1 MLKLA
6 ESPNETTMTQ
16 FFDRFLH
23 EFSIPFHNNV
33 LIFTIILTIIFLSP
47 LLLRRIKVPGIIVLI
62 LCGLAI
68 GPHGFNLIE
77 KNDAVNLFSTI
88 GLLYIMFL
96 AGLELN
102 LSEFARNKHKS
113 FVFGLFTFLIPLLI
127 GFPVCY
133 YCLNYDFLSSLLIAS
148 MFSTHTL
155 IAYPIVSKLDLT
167 KNEAV
172 AITVGGTI
180 ITDTAVLMILAIIS
194 SSQGNSGGWEAW
206 GLMLISFALF
216 FLFIFKLVPIIAQWV
231 LKRVENERYSHFIFV
246 LTIVFFASF
255 VAELAG
261 LEAIIGSFM
270 AGLVVNKLI
279 PKTSPLMNRIEF
291 AGNALFIP
299 FFLISVGMII
309 DLRSLFEG
317 TDTLVVAITLTITAL
332 LGKFFAARITSFIF
346 RYSRNQGN
354 LIFGLSSSHAVATLA
369 VITVGYDMGLLD
381 LPALNGTIVLILVT
395 CIVAS
400 LVTERAGK
408 AMIIAHEKQNA
419 LPVDKLK
426 NRFLVPVSNP
436 QTMTELMDF
445 ALNLSEPKE
454 HAPVFALSVVDDD
467 QKVEEKLAESR
478 EILGKLMK
486 HAAETERKVE
496 IVSTID
502 QNISNGIRRVLKEVS
517 ATDLVIGASPKSRF
531 ADIIFGNVIT
541 NLLNNTNQE
550 VFVYK
555 PVIPVMNLK
564 RMQVLCP
571 PYSEMETGFDSW
583 VQKISTFAFNLSL
596 HSVFYGDE
604 KLHDAVKSATKKLT
618 YKSEVSFINLNI
630 TDTEEFNQL
639 KSASTDLIVFIKAR
653 QNSVSY
659 SWETKSIL
667 TKLEQL
673 KAENSLLI

>member
-1 MLKLA
+1 MM
-6 ESPNETTMTQ
+6 EQIIE
-16 FFDRFLH
+16 RFLH
-23 EFSIPFHNNV
+23 EFSTPFHNNV
-33 LIFTIILTIIFLSP
+33 LIFTIILSIIFLSP

-77 KNDAVNLFSTI
+77 KNDAVNLFATI

-102 LSEFARNKHKS
+102 LSEFSRNKHKS
-113 FVFGLFTFLIPLLI
+113 FVFGFFTFFIPLAI

-133 YCLNYDFLSSLLIAS
+133 YLLNYGFMSSLLIAS

-180 ITDTAVLMILAIIS
+180 ITDTAVLMILAIITG
-194 SSQGNSGGWEAW
+194 SQGGAGGWEQA
-206 GLMLISFALF
+206 GLMLLSFSLF
-216 FLFIFKLVPIIAQWV
+216 FLFIFRLVPHIAHWV
-231 LKRVENERYSHFIFV
+231 LKRVENERYSHFVFV
-246 LTIVFFASF
+246 LAIVFFASF
-255 VAELAG
+255 IAELAG
-261 LEAIIGSFM
+261 LEAIIGAFM

-309 DLRSLFEG
+309 DLRSLFAS
-317 TDTLVVAITLTITAL
+317 TDTLIVAIALTITAL
-332 LGKFFAARITSFIF
+332 LGKLFAAQITTFIF
-346 RYSRNQGN
+346 GYSRNQGK

-369 VITVGYDMGLLD
+369 VITVGYDIGLLD

-408 AMIIAHEKQNA
+408 AMIIAHEQQNGS
-419 LPVDKLK
+419 PVKLIK
-426 NRFLVPVSNP
+426 NRFLVPISNP

-467 QKVEEKLAESR
+467 QKATTKLAESR
-478 EILGKLMK
+478 EILDKLMK
-486 HAAETERKVE
+486 HAAETERKIE
-496 IVSTID
+496 IISTID

-531 ADIIFGNVIT
+531 TDMLFGNVIT

-555 PVIPVMNLK
+555 PVVPVMNLK
-564 RMQVLCP
+564 RMQLLCP
-571 PYSEMETGFDSW
+571 SYSEMESGFSSW
-583 VQKISTFAFNLSL
+583 LKKISTFAFNLNL
-596 HSVFYGDE
+596 HCEFYGDE
-604 KLHDAVKSATKKLT
+604 KLHDAVKSGIKKLAHQPET
-618 YKSEVSFINLNI
+618 SFVKFEVNQVEQHEGLRSEP
-630 TDTEEFNQL
+630 
-639 KSASTDLIVFIKAR
+639 ADLIVFIKAR

-659 SWETKSIL
+659 SWESKSIL

-673 KAENSLLI
+673 KVENSLLIISPKQHE

>member
-1 MLKLA
+1 MKQIL
-6 ESPNETTMTQ
+6 E
-16 FFDRFLH
+16 RFVH

-33 LIFTIILTIIFLSP
+33 LIFTIILSIIFLSP

-77 KNDAVNLFSTI
+77 KSDAVNLFSTI

-102 LSEFARNKHKS
+102 LSEFSRNKHKS
-113 FVFGLFTFLIPLLI
+113 FVFGLFTFLVPLLI

-133 YCLNYDFLSSLLIAS
+133 YWLGYGLLSSLLIAS

-180 ITDTAVLMILAIIS
+180 ITDTAVLMILAIIT
-194 SSQGNSGGWEAW
+194 SSQSSTGGLEQWS
-206 GLMLISFALF
+206 LMLLSFAIF
-216 FLFIFKLVPIIAQWV
+216 FLFIFKLVPIVAHWV

-261 LEAIIGSFM
+261 LEAIIGAFM

-309 DLRSLFEG
+309 DLKSLFKG
-317 TDTLVVAITLTITAL
+317 TDTLVVAVALTITAL
-332 LGKFFAARITSFIF
+332 LGKLFAARITSFIF
-346 RYSRNQGN
+346 NYSRNQGN

-369 VITVGYDMGLLD
+369 VITVGFDMGLLD

-408 AMIIAHEKQNA
+408 AMIIAHEQQNGS
-419 LPVDKLK
+419 PVEKEK

-467 QKVEEKLAESR
+467 QKAASKLAESR
-478 EILGKLMK
+478 EILSKLMK
-486 HAAETERKVE
+486 HAAETERKIE
-496 IVSTID
+496 IISTID

-531 ADIIFGNVIT
+531 TDMIFGNVIS

-550 VFVYK
+550 VFVFK
-555 PVIPVMNLK
+555 PLVPVMNLK
-564 RMQVLCP
+564 RLLILCP
-571 PYSEMETGFDSW
+571 PYSEMERGFSSW
-583 VQKISTFAFNLSL
+583 IQKINLFAFNLNL
-596 HSVFYGDE
+596 HAEFYGE
-604 KLHDAVKSATKKLT
+604 GNLHEAVKSASKKMAH
-618 YKSEVSFINLNI
+618 KPEMSFVKFDVNQ
-630 TDTEEFNQL
+630 TEQL
-639 KSASTDLIVFIKAR
+639 EGLQSTPTDLLVFIKAR

-659 SWETKSIL
+659 SWESKSIL

-673 KAENSLLI
+673 KAENSLLIISPKQHQ